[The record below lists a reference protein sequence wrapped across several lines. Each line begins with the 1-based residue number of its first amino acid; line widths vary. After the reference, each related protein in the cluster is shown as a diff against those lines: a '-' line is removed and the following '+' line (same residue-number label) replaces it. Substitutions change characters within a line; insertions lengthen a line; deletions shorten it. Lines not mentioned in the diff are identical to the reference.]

1 MRCGEKARASRGQA
15 RSEQRAISQR
25 AGPQRAGALRAQAI
39 RRAAVMRRCEI
50 CAHLQRDPAP
60 TARCAR
66 RCGNAACKC
75 DEGACE
81 NSSFRGYSVRRAQH
95 AGGAQLS
102 GSTASRWLRRQ
113 RVCAPRVGR
122 ALLAEHREQSSHC
135 DHTSCRHLRQYHEQ
149 GSSLNARRE
158 LIARSPAAAGSSF
171 AVCCVGLLTCCCS
184 LALQPRCGI
193 TCAEVLLL
201 MLCQP
206 LSCPATPRLP
216 PLSHLF
222 SHHRAPSSPTLHS
235 SATTTTLARGARP

>member
-1 MRCGEKARASRGQA
+1 MSAPAPSSSSPRAPISSASFDLLMNEYVDHLVRQGERACVRCGEKARASRGQA

-25 AGPQRAGALRAQAI
+25 AGPQRAGALRAEAI

-60 TARCAR
+60 TAHCAR

-75 DEGACE
+75 NEDARE
-81 NSSFRGYSVRRAQH
+81 NGSFRGCSVRRAQH

-135 DHTSCRHLRQYHEQ
+135 DHTS
-149 GSSLNARRE
+149 
-158 LIARSPAAAGSSF
+158 
-171 AVCCVGLLTCCCS
+171 
-184 LALQPRCGI
+184 
-193 TCAEVLLL
+193 
-201 MLCQP
+201 
-206 LSCPATPRLP
+206 
-216 PLSHLF
+216 
-222 SHHRAPSSPTLHS
+222 
-235 SATTTTLARGARP
+235 